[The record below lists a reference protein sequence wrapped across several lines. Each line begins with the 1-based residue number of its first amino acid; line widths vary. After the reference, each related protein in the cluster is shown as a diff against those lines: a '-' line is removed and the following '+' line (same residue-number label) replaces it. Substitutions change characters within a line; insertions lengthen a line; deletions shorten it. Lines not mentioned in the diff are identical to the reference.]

1 MTAPAVRPLR
11 LHHTNI
17 RVTDPAPSVAFYR
30 ALGLEIVG
38 CMDLGGSYTLY
49 LGVPG
54 DAYLIELT
62 VSASADKAW
71 LGTPGTGH
79 IALTVENLDAALS
92 NLDEAGISAVVKPF
106 HPGDRPN
113 LRVCFLEDPT
123 GYRVELIN
131 GEFTPPMDK
140 LPDSLSS

>member
-1 MTAPAVRPLR
+1 MTAPAVRPQR

-17 RVTDPAPSVAFYR
+17 RVTDPVPSVTFYQ

-62 VSASADKAW
+62 VNENADQAW
-71 LGTPGTGH
+71 VGAPGTGH
-79 IALTVENLDAALS
+79 VALTVEDLDAALS
-92 NLDEAGISAVVKPF
+92 GLAGAGIDAVVKPF
-106 HPGDRPN
+106 HPGNRPD
-113 LRVCFLEDPT
+113 LRVCFLEDPS

-131 GEFTPPMDK
+131 GEFSPPMDE
-140 LPDSLSS
+140 LPAALSS

>member
-1 MTAPAVRPLR
+1 VTASAVRPQR

-17 RVTDPAPSVAFYR
+17 RVTDPVPSVSFYR

-49 LGVPG
+49 LGVSG

-62 VSASADKAW
+62 VNEQADQAW
-71 LGTPGTGH
+71 VGTAGSGH
-79 IALTVENLDAALS
+79 VALTVEDLDAALS
-92 NLDEAGISAVVKPF
+92 SLAEAGINAVVEPF

-113 LRVCFLEDPT
+113 LRVCFLEDPS

-131 GEFTPPMDK
+131 GEFAPPMDE
-140 LPDSLSS
+140 LPAALSN